1 MRFELCT
8 TEVTCTTP
16 PQSGLKW
23 GSVWKHQGH
32 SENLNRTNIFPTS
45 QLMTHTCISDRLL
58 CARECQTPT
67 HTSTRR
73 LSLSWSYCCNISFY
87 EQAFLF
93 QVLSEVWLRGAT
105 WQRNHLTVACSKA
118 NLCIAAYVRVHLILY
133 NNWSLLFRWVLCG
146 HGSPRGVAEW
156 YVSHISLHGWQ
167 KMTVPYSYLYRKG
180 FSDCKC
186 TGVKTI
192 GQISRGCCVCI
203 ALCKY
208 AHYGVILWVRW
219 KQ

>member
-1 MRFELCT
+1 MLPNHCCIKFLWCAVWVVHYRSYMHNSFSIWSEMRKCMEAPRPFR
-8 TEVTCTTP
+8 
-16 PQSGLKW
+16 K
-23 GSVWKHQGH
+23 
-32 SENLNRTNIFPTS
+32 LNRMNIFPTS

-186 TGVKTI
+186 TGSLVMNTTHI
-192 GQISRGCCVCI
+192 Q
-203 ALCKY
+203 
-208 AHYGVILWVRW
+208 
-219 KQ
+219 